1 MPAVGFVPLKRMAKA
16 SHMRVCISYPFQL
29 CTCLLPHVKL
39 PFTPQE
45 PSVKAPPF
53 FEKGL
58 SDDAIKSIL
67 KRPGSVIK
75 ALCIPALLHVCP
87 CMCTFPAEVITFLV
101 LYVYIAKAPAYLKGG
116 SSHKPKI
123 GEPLGY
129 HPKYPKEAKSGQRS
143 PKKGL
148 GLGRM
153 YRTSH
158 TVAA

>member
-1 MPAVGFVPLKRMAKA
+1 MPAGGFKPLVPVVKA
-16 SHMRVCISYPFQL
+16 SHMHVCISYPFQL

-45 PSVKAPPF
+45 QSVKAPPF
-53 FEKGL
+53 LKKGL

-123 GEPLGY
+123 GKPLGY
-129 HPKYPKEAKSGQRS
+129 HPKEAKSGQRS

-148 GLGRM
+148 GLGRTF
-153 YRTSH
+153 RTSH
-158 TVAA
+158 TIAA

>member
-1 MPAVGFVPLKRMAKA
+1 MPAVGFKPLKRVKA
-16 SHMRVCISYPFQL
+16 SHMHVCISYPFEV
-29 CTCLLPHVKL
+29 CTCLLHRMKL
-39 PFTPQE
+39 PFTPQIQ
-45 PSVKAPPF
+45 SVAPPF
-53 FEKGL
+53 LQPGL
-58 SDDAIKSIL
+58 SKDEVNSML

-129 HPKYPKEAKSGQRS
+129 HPREAKSGQRS

-153 YRTSH
+153 FRTSH
-158 TVAA
+158 TVVP